1 MVPLKPEL
9 GVAIVTELAVHCAYK
24 TIEVADTGIVLDAFS
39 VNAVPEPLAAVFQPL
54 NV

>member
-9 GVAIVTELAVHCAYK
+9 GVVIVTELAVHCAYK